1 MTVFLIGS
9 LACALAQTMIQLIIF
24 RAIQGLG
31 GGGIL
36 TLSMI
41 IVSDVVS
48 LKDRGKYQGIIGG
61 VVALSNS
68 LGPILGGIFTEK
80 GSFMSLSA
88 SPASPSRKC

>member
-1 MTVFLIGS
+1 
-9 LACALAQTMIQLIIF
+9 MIQLIIF

-41 IVSDVVS
+41 IIGDVVS

-61 VVALSNS
+61 VVAVANS

-80 GSFMSLSA
+80 ASWRWCFVSHSA
-88 SPASPSRKC
+88 HLY